1 MRIRKIGRSHPL
13 FERAL
18 ADGERERD
26 ADKRGERR
34 WMNRAEVVVGEWRK
48 RNGGREEV
56 VGRKETHGG
65 GRDRPGTE
73 ESRATHNVKVFCD
86 YFNGQRDENGGT

>member
-1 MRIRKIGRSHPL
+1 M
-13 FERAL
+13 EEA
-18 ADGERERD
+18 
-26 ADKRGERR
+26 
-34 WMNRAEVVVGEWRK
+34 EWRE
-48 RNGGREEV
+48 GGEV